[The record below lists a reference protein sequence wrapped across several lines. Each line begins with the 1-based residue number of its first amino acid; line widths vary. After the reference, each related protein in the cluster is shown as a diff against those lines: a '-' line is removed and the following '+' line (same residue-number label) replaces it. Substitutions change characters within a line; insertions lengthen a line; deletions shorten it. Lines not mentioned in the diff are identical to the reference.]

1 MPAPLASYRPF
12 YLLEHDVRIREHK
25 NRSGEIASVF
35 CKIGSIFDRVPFKL
49 HREYKCIYDCRT
61 CKQNR
66 LQKRQAPSNGYRQN
80 SWGKTI
86 A

>member
-1 MPAPLASYRPF
+1 MIDTEHAGTARLCRPF

-49 HREYKCIYDCRT
+49 HREY
-61 CKQNR
+61 R

-80 SWGKTI
+80 SWGKMI